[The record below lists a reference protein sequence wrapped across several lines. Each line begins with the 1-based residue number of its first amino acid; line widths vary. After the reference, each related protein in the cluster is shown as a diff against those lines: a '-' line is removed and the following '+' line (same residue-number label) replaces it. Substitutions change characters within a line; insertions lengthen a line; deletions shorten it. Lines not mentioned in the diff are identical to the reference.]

1 MKTSEIREL
10 SKEDLKN
17 RINTTREELMN
28 LRFQLATGTLADF
41 TRLRQTR
48 KMIAQMQ
55 TILAEKNA
63 TEEVGEA

>member
-28 LRFQLATGTLADF
+28 LRFQLATGTLADY

-48 KMIAQMQ
+48 KIIAQMQ
-55 TILAEKNA
+55 TILAEKDA

>member
-10 SKEDLKN
+10 STQDLKN

-28 LRFQLATGTLADF
+28 MRFQLATGGLADF

-48 KMIAQMQ
+48 KLIALMQ
-55 TILAEKNA
+55 TILAEREA
-63 TEEVGEA
+63 IEEEGEA

>member
-28 LRFQLATGTLADF
+28 LRFQLATGTLADY